1 MRKLQE
7 LKQVK
12 KLVKSI
18 LEVDK
23 QARND
28 DQYLYL
34 QVLKHFEVVL
44 EIPVLNARLEDFLTN
59 PLYIDFPCFETVRR
73 SRQKIQEQNLH
84 LASDKRIAELRVIAE
99 QDYLEFAREV

>member
-1 MRKLQE
+1 MSKLQE

-12 KLVKSI
+12 QIVKSI
-18 LEVDK
+18 LEADK

-28 DQYLYL
+28 DKYLYV
-34 QVLKHFEVVL
+34 QVLKHFEQ
-44 EIPVLNARLEDFLTN
+44 EYKIPVLNARLEDFLTN

-73 SRQKIQEQNLH
+73 TRQKIQEQNLH
-84 LASDKRIAELRVIAE
+84 LASDKRIAELRAIAE